1 MRVVAIVIVAL
12 LALPTLVS
20 ADSYAPK
27 SSYIA
32 GPGLSGLHIE
42 GTPDDHGLVW
52 QIREPERTFDSWTV
66 IVVNSTNQPI
76 SNVRATLEIQVD
88 GQWYLANMD
97 ASKRL
102 MTPPTILPGE
112 FAFAKMGDIGGA
124 PPAWTASRIV
134 IDSIGEERD
143 TTVVSL
149 AIEDGKVG
157 ANSFE
162 GRFTNRSN
170 YTVNKLTLYVGCVV
184 DGELANAFVFVSDLL
199 KLDPDHSEAFEFG
212 SRFDSCDTA
221 DDVIVT
227 AIAAVR

>member
-1 MRVVAIVIVAL
+1 M
-12 LALPTLVS
+12 
-20 ADSYAPK
+20 
-27 SSYIA
+27 
-32 GPGLSGLHIE
+32 
-42 GTPDDHGLVW
+42 
-52 QIREPERTFDSWTV
+52 
-66 IVVNSTNQPI
+66 
-76 SNVRATLEIQVD
+76 RATLEIQVD